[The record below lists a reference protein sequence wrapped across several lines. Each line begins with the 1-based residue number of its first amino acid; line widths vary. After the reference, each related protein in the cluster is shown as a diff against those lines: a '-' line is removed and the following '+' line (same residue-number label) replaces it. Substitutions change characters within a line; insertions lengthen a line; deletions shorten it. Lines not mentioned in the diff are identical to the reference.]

1 MPAPALSYTT
11 PLVAMT
17 EKRQDPCSPTDTP
30 YDFRTDRANVQRSEV
45 ESPQPENLDRA
56 LVIDRSGTYYCTAMF
71 SKTLPHNG
79 LGEVAENDFI
89 KLEVALRSGEQ
100 RYFDRIE
107 RDPSAVRKLV
117 NPQAALAFG
126 MVGADSHSLVMA
138 AAPSMIS
145 EEAAGELVEVYGM
158 ALLRDESFRDLQ
170 NGTTSQEPLV
180 TDLLTDIN
188 SFGLEFKGPKDSGA
202 VTRETLFRGP
212 GTGETI
218 GPYVSQFLLHDVG
231 YGKLGVEQTLEPE
244 LDDVP
249 SVSVAGWLDIQRGIT
264 PGGANLSGL
273 SRRIHNPRTLGS
285 YVHSD
290 ALAQAFFNAAL
301 ILLGSGAPMNSAFP
315 DLDNEAHFTTCGPAD
330 LLGRVW
336 EVAQIALQAAWR
348 QKWTEHRR
356 LRPEVMAGRVH
367 FTLAGSENYNL
378 DAGLLSSNTVGH
390 VLSKNTSD
398 GHATYL
404 LSMLY
409 PEGSPA
415 HPSYPAGHAVVA
427 GACSTV
433 LKAYF
438 DGDILMS
445 SLAGGN
451 FKIIESLTG
460 TETMATLETS
470 AITDP
475 NVTNNLSVA
484 IELNKL
490 ASNIATGRNMAG
502 VHYRSDGGQGILL
515 GEKVAIQF
523 LKDVAA
529 TYNEDFA
536 GYQLRKFDGTLV
548 TVA

>member
-1 MPAPALSYTT
+1 
-11 PLVAMT
+11 MT

-30 YDFRTDRANVQRSEV
+30 YDFRTDRADAQRADV

-71 SKTLPHNG
+71 SKTLRHNN
-79 LGEVAENDFI
+79 LGEVEENDFI

-107 RDPSAVRKLV
+107 RDPNAVRKLV
-117 NPQAALAFG
+117 NPQAALAYG
-126 MVGADSHSLVMA
+126 MVGADSHSVIMP
-138 AAPSMIS
+138 AAPSMTS
-145 EEAAGELVEVYGM
+145 EEAGSELVEVYGM
-158 ALLRDESFRDLQ
+158 ALLRDESFRSLS
-170 NGTTSQEPLV
+170 NGTTSQEPVV
-180 TDLLTDIN
+180 TELLTDLN
-188 SFGLEFKGPKDSGA
+188 SFGVEFKGPKDSGS

-212 GTGETI
+212 GFGETV
-218 GPYVSQFLLHDVG
+218 GPYVSQFLLHDIG
-231 YGKLGVEQTLEPE
+231 YGKQSIDQTLETE

-264 PGGANLSGL
+264 PPGANLSGQT
-273 SRRIHNPRTLGS
+273 RRINSPRALGS

-301 ILLGSGAPMNSAFP
+301 ILLGSGAPMNPAFP
-315 DLDNEAHFTTCGPAD
+315 DLDNEAHFATCGPPDCLA
-330 LLGRVW
+330 RVW
-336 EVAQIALQAAWR
+336 EVAQLALQAAWR

-378 DAGLLSSNTVGH
+378 DPGLLSSNMVSR

-404 LSMLY
+404 LSQMY

-415 HPSYPAGHAVVA
+415 HPSYPAGHAAVA

-438 DGDILMS
+438 DGDTLMS
-445 SLAGGN
+445 SLDGGN
-451 FKIIESLTG
+451 FKIIESVTG
-460 TETMATLETS
+460 TETMTTLESS

-475 NVTNNLSVA
+475 NVVNNLTVA

-502 VHYRSDGGQGILL
+502 VHYRSDGDLGILL

-523 LKDVAA
+523 LKDIAA
-529 TYNEDFA
+529 TYNEDFT

-548 TVA
+548 TVI